1 MAPPPTEPIGLQVT
15 RTARVVNRAFDQA
28 LAEAGGSLPVW
39 LVLMS
44 LKAQSHRT
52 QRDLAGAVGIEGPT
66 LTHHLHRMEAA
77 GLVSRT
83 RDPGNRRVQQVAL
96 TDEGEQA
103 FHRLRTA
110 VVAFDRRLRT
120 GLSDT
125 DAAALEAVLTQLRT
139 NVAPAGEPTPTST
152 PSASIP
158 TPTPPE
164 AVS

>member
-1 MAPPPTEPIGLQVT
+1 MAPPPAEPIGIQVT

-28 LAEAGGSLPVW
+28 LAEAGGSQPVW

-83 RDPGNRRVQQVAL
+83 RAPGNRRVQQVAL

-110 VVAFDRRLRT
+110 VVAFDRRLRA
-120 GLSDT
+120 GLSAA
-125 DAAALEAVLTQLRT
+125 DAAALGALLAQLRT
-139 NVAPAGEPTPTST
+139 NVAPDPH
-152 PSASIP
+152 PSPNPNPSP
-158 TPTPPE
+158 NPPE